1 MSSLKRIFVG
11 SSVAWLS
18 ILLSLLGQVL
28 LVPVFLTYWSAAT
41 YGTWLALQATVGLSY
56 MFSLSYQTY
65 LQGEFLKVGRE
76 EPGRARQLLWTALPV
91 AWGISALELLGVVS
105 LYFCI
110 DIATVLGVVDVTE
123 VSTDVLFVILLSYTL
138 QNLFLMPFAGIAVKL
153 LTVYGYFSRMASWG
167 VLRIALTLGAPVIAL
182 FYGGDF
188 LLVGLVWVSA
198 HMVSALLQHV
208 DVLMIMRREHILSFE
223 RPEWRRAFRMLVF
236 SQAITIR
243 DFLNTMRNNGVRIV
257 MSSFLG
263 GVAVAIFSTNRTVAN
278 VLQKG
283 VGTITNPLLPELM
296 HAVNRR
302 EQAKIES
309 FFAIVWLLLL
319 IFLVPGFLLMQNL
332 MAPVFA
338 FWTQGKVA
346 FDSSLFAWFSGT
358 ILLYAVGQPAFAIIS
373 GNNLLRVQL
382 VISLVVGGVAL
393 LFIFIL
399 VPLNGIIGAAV
410 GLFTAEMVSLVCL
423 SWACRSWMLKHGM
436 QWPIRSQGLVFLGV
450 FVGFGGLIGCSEFG
464 GAISWV
470 IFCSASLCSFYFAYL
485 YYRTL
490 PHPAQA
496 YIQTVLLRLAFLRK
510 ALPAF
515 PR

>member
-1 MSSLKRIFVG
+1 MSNLKRIFLG

-18 ILLSLLGQVL
+18 ILLSLLGQVF
-28 LVPVFLTYWSAAT
+28 LVPVFLTYWSAAM
-41 YGTWLALQATVGLSY
+41 YGTWLALQATVGLLS

-76 EPGRARQLLWTALPV
+76 QPGLARQLLWTALPV
-91 AWGISALELLGVVS
+91 ACGISALELLGVLS

-110 DIATVLGVVDVTE
+110 DISTVLGVLDVAE
-123 VSTDVLFVILLSYTL
+123 VSNNELFAILLAFAL
-138 QNLFLMPFAGIAVKL
+138 KNFFLMPFAGISVKL
-153 LTVYGYFSRMASWG
+153 LVVYGYFSRMALWG
-167 VLRIALTLGAPVIAL
+167 VLRMVLTLGSPAIAL
-182 FYGGDF
+182 FFGGDF

-198 HMVSALLQHV
+198 HTVSAVLSYV
-208 DVLMIMRREHILSFE
+208 DILMIMRREHLLPYE
-223 RPEWRRAFRMLVF
+223 RPEWRRAFRMLGL
-236 SQAITIR
+236 SQAITVR

-263 GVAVAIFSTNRTVAN
+263 GAAVAIFSTNRTVAN
-278 VLQKG
+278 ILQQG

-332 MAPVFA
+332 IAPVFA
-338 FWTQGKVA
+338 LWTQGKVA

-358 ILLYAVGQPAFAIIS
+358 ILLFTVGQPAFAIIA
-373 GNNLLRVQL
+373 GNNLLRAQL

-399 VPLNGIIGAAV
+399 VPLNGIIGAAI

-423 SWACRSWMLKHGM
+423 SWACRSWMIKHGM
-436 QWPIRSQGLVFLGV
+436 RWPIRSQGLVLFGV
-450 FVGFGGLIGCSEFG
+450 FFGFGGLIGCSEFG
-464 GAISWV
+464 VAVSWV
-470 IFCSASLCSFYFAYL
+470 ILCCASLCSFYFAYL

-490 PHPAQA
+490 PQPAQA
-496 YIQTVLLRLAFLRK
+496 YIQTALLRLPFLRKTLSAFLR
-510 ALPAF
+510 
-515 PR
+515 

>member
-1 MSSLKRIFVG
+1 MG

-41 YGTWLALQATVGLSY
+41 YGTWLALQATVGLLS

-91 AWGISALELLGVVS
+91 AWGISALELLGVLS

-110 DIATVLGVVDVTE
+110 DIATVLGVQGVAE
-123 VSTDVLFVILLSYTL
+123 VNTNVLFIILLAFAL
-138 QNLFLMPFAGIAVKL
+138 KNFFLMPFAGIAVKL
-153 LTVYGYFSRMASWG
+153 LVVYGHYSRMALWG
-167 VLRIALTLGAPVIAL
+167 VLRLVLTLGTPVIAL
-182 FYGGDF
+182 FFGGDF
-188 LLVGLVWVSA
+188 LQVGLVWVSA
-198 HMVSALLQHV
+198 HMFSAVLSYI
-208 DVLMIMRREHILSFE
+208 DVLMIMRREQLLAFE
-223 RPEWRRAFRMLVF
+223 RPEWRRAFRMLGL
-236 SQAITIR
+236 SQAITVR

-263 GVAVAIFSTNRTVAN
+263 GVAVATFSTNRTVAN
-278 VLQKG
+278 VLRQG

-309 FFAIVWLLLL
+309 LFAIVWLLLL

-332 MAPVFA
+332 MAPVFSL
-338 FWTQGKVA
+338 WTQGKVA

-358 ILLYAVGQPAFAIIS
+358 ILLFTVGQPAFAIIS

-382 VISLVVGGVAL
+382 VTSLVVGGFAL

-399 VPLNGIIGAAV
+399 VPLNGIVGAAI
-410 GLFTAEMVSLVCL
+410 GLFAAEMVSLMCL
-423 SWACRSWMLKHGM
+423 TWACRSWMLKHGM
-436 QWPIRSQGLVFLGV
+436 GWPIRSQGVVLCGVVF
-450 FVGFGGLIGCSEFG
+450 GFGGLVGCSEFG
-464 GAISWV
+464 GAISWG
-470 IFCSASLCSFYFAYL
+470 ICCSVSLCSFYFAYL

-496 YIQTVLLRLAFLRK
+496 YMKTALLRLPFLRK
-510 ALPAF
+510 ALSAYL
-515 PR
+515 R